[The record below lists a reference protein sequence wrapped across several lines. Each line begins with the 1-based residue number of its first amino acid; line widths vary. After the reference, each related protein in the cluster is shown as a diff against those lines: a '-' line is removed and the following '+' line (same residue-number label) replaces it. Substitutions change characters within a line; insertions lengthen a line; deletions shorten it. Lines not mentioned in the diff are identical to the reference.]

1 MDIVVRVGPSR
12 NRLCPVGAR
21 RILSRT
27 FDSFTPVLHRVW
39 DAVRDGIALDD
50 CEPAP
55 IRMSGPRTVLPCTF
69 DVTGL
74 ATAAVASAHL
84 AASRVLAAHQASA
97 DVASVSVD
105 SRAACAA
112 FATERL
118 FTPIGWERPA
128 AWDEIAG
135 NYRCADGWIKLHTN
149 YAYHRRAVEEVLNA
163 HDRRAVAARVADWG
177 AQALQTAVVG
187 AGGAAAALHSN
198 STWLTTSAG
207 AATRDAPVASTRWV
221 DSSERP
227 GPAGAVSLP
236 YDGLKVL
243 DLTRVI
249 AGPVCTGFLA
259 SMGADVL
266 RIDPPGFAEVAPLVP
281 VTTAG
286 KRTAAL
292 DLGATQDRRIF
303 ERLVS
308 EADVVVCGLRADALE
323 RLGYDETS
331 LRALNSHLVLANLN
345 AYGWTGVET
354 ETAWGPAETVGPAG
368 HIAGVSPVSRH
379 RAGPLGRDDPQFL

>member
-1 MDIVVRVGPSR
+1 MFEPF
-12 NRLCPVGAR
+12 A
-21 RILSRT
+21 
-27 FDSFTPVLHRVW
+27 PVLQLVW
-39 DAVRDGIALDD
+39 GAVRDSIALDD
-50 CEPAP
+50 GEPAR
-55 IRMSGPRTVLPCTF
+55 IRMSGPRTVLPCPF

-84 AASRVLAAHQASA
+84 AASRVLAARRASA
-97 DVASVSVD
+97 GFASVSVD
-105 SRAACAA
+105 SRGACAA

-149 YAYHRRAVEEVLNA
+149 YAYHRRAVEEVLDA
-163 HDRRAVAARVADWG
+163 HDRTAVAARVADWG
-177 AQALQTAVVG
+177 AEALETAVVG
-187 AGGAAAALHSN
+187 AGGAAAALHSD
-198 STWLTTSAG
+198 STWLASSAG

-236 YDGLKVL
+236 FDGLKVL

-292 DLGATQDRRIF
+292 DHATGWLLASAIGRVLQRQILDGRTATIHASLIGTARLLQSLPNAEGAVATEQF
-303 ERLVS
+303 PPL
-308 EADVVVCGLRADALE
+308 
-323 RLGYDETS
+323 
-331 LRALNSHLVLANLN
+331 
-345 AYGWTGVET
+345 VET

-379 RAGPLGRDDPQFL
+379 RAGPLGRDAPQFL